1 MASRCYYSEMEIAHI
16 TLLATGAAG
25 LIGQNRASD
34 NAVHFL
40 RSLIFSGQMAP
51 GDKLP
56 PERELAKLLGI
67 SILTLRAALRS
78 LETSRFLAVTLGSRG
93 GWWVNDAE
101 AISRCWNEWMREH
114 HHQLDDLLE
123 FMRLVETNVASLAA
137 ERSTPEDIAALEHF
151 RAGAEEEWKSI
162 VRWHSGF
169 HEALAKAAHNQY
181 LESAVQGIRG
191 ELFLPV
197 QQAISGHRIAEIQ
210 SMHDRIISAVRDQD
224 PTRAAAEMARHLEFT
239 ESLFESVEW
248 K

>member
-1 MASRCYYSEMEIAHI
+1 MAIAHI
-16 TLLATGAAG
+16 PLPTGGAASP
-25 LIGQNRASD
+25 LGQNRASD
-34 NAVHFL
+34 NAVHVL
-40 RSLIFSGQMAP
+40 RSLIFSGQLAP

-67 SILTLRAALRS
+67 SIITLRAALRS
-78 LETSRFLAVTLGSRG
+78 LETNRFITVTLGSRG

-101 AISRCWNEWMREH
+101 AISRCWKVWMREH

-123 FMRLVETNVASLAA
+123 FMRMVETNAASLAA
-137 ERSTPEDIAALEHF
+137 ERRTPEDIAALEHF

-181 LESAVQGIRG
+181 LESAVQAIRG

-197 QQAISGHRIAEIQ
+197 LQIISERRVAAIQ

-224 PTRAAAEMARHLEFT
+224 PARAADEMGRHLEFT